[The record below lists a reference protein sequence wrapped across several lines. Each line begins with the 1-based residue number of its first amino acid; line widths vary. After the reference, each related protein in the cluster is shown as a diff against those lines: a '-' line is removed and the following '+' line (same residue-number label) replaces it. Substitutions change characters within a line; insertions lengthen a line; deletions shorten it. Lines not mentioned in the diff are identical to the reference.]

1 MCNIPIICSSD
12 ITTDIYR
19 LIYEN
24 NHFLLGVFETEY
36 FHATKKINK
45 QKLSQT
51 RNLPKG
57 ILYPVPL

>member
-1 MCNIPIICSSD
+1 MCNILIICSSD
-12 ITTDIYR
+12 TTDIYII
-19 LIYEN
+19 IYEN
-24 NHFLLGVFETEY
+24 NYFLHSVFETEY